1 MDYGTY
7 KPNRS
12 GKRYYDLSIPRRP
25 FGYAP
30 SFGPARPPF
39 EGENKTCRSPCVA
52 RQRLRWR
59 RRSAKEPQ
67 ALRSAQRVV
76 VLSGLVATPEEPK
89 AVGSNLAPMRPRF
102 EERSDGLRLP
112 YLKILKPRGRRA
124 VASLFKI

>member
-89 AVGSNLAPMRPRF
+89 AVGSNCGGRASTNTKGSLGSRGVSTLH
-102 EERSDGLRLP
+102 EGDP
-112 YLKILKPRGRRA
+112 YRR
-124 VASLFKI
+124 KNTI